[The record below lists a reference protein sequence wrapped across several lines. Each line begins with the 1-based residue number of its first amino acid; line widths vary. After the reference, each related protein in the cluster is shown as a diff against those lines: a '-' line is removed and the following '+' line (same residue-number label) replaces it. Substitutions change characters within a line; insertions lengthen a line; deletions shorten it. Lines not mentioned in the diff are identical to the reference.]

1 MPVSCGRVSGLLGD
15 QAALSCQWFHSIAQ
29 RIKGLSFHLHRV
41 SQSNFPLDLLGP
53 SQNAHTHRR
62 LIAGVAVGSGARKS
76 ITSFN
81 ISQSLLLLF
90 LIIFPVA
97 AGVAMPGGREIE
109 VRDDVLGVASVSVF
123 IGAILIRSA
132 AFSRTLMNCRL
143 FIPQVSQS
151 THTHTHSGALNRLS
165 ARPPSPLL
173 FRVSLCTCGKSAFHR
188 AHVCHDTVLH

>member
-1 MPVSCGRVSGLLGD
+1 M
-15 QAALSCQWFHSIAQ
+15 
-29 RIKGLSFHLHRV
+29 HRV

-62 LIAGVAVGSGARKS
+62 LIAGAAVGSGARKS

-109 VRDDVLGVASVSVF
+109 VRDDVLGVASVSAF

-151 THTHTHSGALNRLS
+151 THTHTHIVARSTGYQLDPRRLFYS
-165 ARPPSPLL
+165 ASLSVHVANPLFTAHTSATTLCSIRQPPP
-173 FRVSLCTCGKSAFHR
+173 
-188 AHVCHDTVLH
+188 